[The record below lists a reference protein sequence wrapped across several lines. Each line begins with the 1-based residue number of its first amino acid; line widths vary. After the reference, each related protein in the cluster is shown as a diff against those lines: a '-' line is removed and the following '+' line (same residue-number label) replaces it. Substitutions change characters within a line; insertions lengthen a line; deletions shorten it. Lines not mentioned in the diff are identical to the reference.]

1 MVPIEACHRID
12 KRRNSSKKSTIV
24 RVINE
29 WLNEKGM
36 IKWKCL
42 ININKSLLSLSSSDN
57 IFINKNLIPMNNKI
71 AFYCRNF
78 TWNCQIDKTY
88 PREGVIYIASSNIK
102 YGNVIKILYN
112 SILSDVFSDFD
123 PDVREEEQNDKSK
136 NHCNQA
142 TEFKYPICIFI
153 V

>member
-1 MVPIEACHRID
+1 MKHAIALVKAEIRQ
-12 KRRNSSKKSTIV
+12 KNTIV

-88 PREGVIYIASSNIK
+88 PREGVIYITSSNIK

-142 TEFKYPICIFI
+142 TEFKYLICIFS